1 MGCGAS
7 GKPYSAPI
15 AARIGEQIEPANLPQ
30 SKERSPGVPRKPSKE
45 RRLDTTGDGN
55 VDTILKDTTKDG
67 RYDTKLV
74 RDEEGRMVALKD
86 TNDDGKVDRIEYDT
100 DGGGTVAF
108 ASATCKP
115 GVPAAVYADSAG
127 SGKPNRIEQDT
138 NRDGVLNILKIDTT
152 GDGNF
157 DYTIIVVPPP
167 MEET

>member
-100 DGGGTVAF
+100 DGGG
-108 ASATCKP
+108 
-115 GVPAAVYADSAG
+115 VPAAVYADSAG